1 MSEKSFIDYIKIY
14 CRSGNGG
21 AGAVHFHREK
31 FIAKG
36 GPDGGDGGKGGDIIL
51 QGDHQRWTFL
61 HLKYQKH
68 HRADQGRPGGSNRL
82 TGADGKS
89 IVINVPIGTVVKDE
103 KGQVLFEITQD
114 GQKEVLFKGGQG
126 GQGNWHFRSAT
137 HQAPRHAQPGVEG
150 VEGWITL
157 ELKVLAD
164 VGLIGFPNAGKS
176 TLLSMLT
183 AAKPKIAGY
192 AFTTLTPHLGIVPYR
207 NKYSFVMADIPG
219 LIEGSAQGKGL
230 GHRFLRHIERN
241 TVLLFMI
248 SADDAAPKRVYEI
261 LLHELREYN
270 PDILHKQQLLVI
282 SKADLLDD
290 ASKKRF
296 EKELLIGQPYI
307 FISSFTKQGLEKLKD
322 ELWKMIHTSIFL

>member
-1 MSEKSFIDYIKIY
+1 MSEKNFIDYVKIY
-14 CRSGNGG
+14 CRSGDGG
-21 AGAVHFHREK
+21 AGAIHFHREK
-31 FIAKG
+31 FITKG

-51 QGDHQRWTFL
+51 QGDHQRWTLL

-68 HRADQGRPGGSNRL
+68 HRAGHGRPGGSNRL
-82 TGADGKS
+82 TGANAKN

-103 KGQVLFEITQD
+103 KGQILFEITQD
-114 GQKEVLFKGGQG
+114 GQKEVLLKGGQG

-137 HQAPRHAQPGVEG
+137 RQAPHYAQPGVEG
-150 VEGWITL
+150 IEEWFIL

-192 AFTTLTPHLGIVPYR
+192 AFTTLTPHLGIVPYQDQH
-207 NKYSFVMADIPG
+207 SFIMADIPG
-219 LIEGSAQGKGL
+219 LIKGAAQGKGL

-248 SADDAAPKRVYEI
+248 PVNDTAPKKVYEI
-261 LLHELREYN
+261 LLDELREYN
-270 PDILHKQQLLVI
+270 PNLLNKQHLLVI
-282 SKADLLDD
+282 SKSDLLDD

-296 EKELLIGQPYI
+296 EKELTIDRPYI

-322 ELWKMIHTSIFL
+322 ELWKMIHTSIVP